1 MEFNQQF
8 FYPLFFEKCR
18 PLIRCDSEVKKK
30 LVDQMKKLLVKVD
43 HDIDDKFQ
51 ISAEIQSELVPK
63 PALVEIVSAGP
74 SDYDEVM
81 FNRQSLKV
89 IQCLYKSSAN
99 AHLGKF

>member
-1 MEFNQQF
+1 
-8 FYPLFFEKCR
+8 
-18 PLIRCDSEVKKK
+18 
-30 LVDQMKKLLVKVD
+30 MKKLLVKVD

-99 AHLGKF
+99 AHLGKFLKSHLCKLKVSLWLMSLLVLVSLKSE

>member
-1 MEFNQQF
+1 
-8 FYPLFFEKCR
+8 
-18 PLIRCDSEVKKK
+18 
-30 LVDQMKKLLVKVD
+30 MKKLLLKVN
-43 HDIDDKFQ
+43 HDIDDQFQ

-99 AHLGKF
+99 AHLGKNNIIRFVKRFNNGKRGLETDFQ